1 MGFMD
6 RHSELSLRS
15 PEATSLGRAT
25 SFNKHNVDAF
35 LSNLKSVYDRYQLTP
50 DRIYNCDETVFT
62 TAHNPPK
69 VVAARG
75 EKQIGQVT
83 SADRDEL
90 VTVLC
95 TVNAIGNAL
104 PPVLIFPRVRFKDFF
119 LKGAPA
125 GSLGLA
131 NRSGWMSSE
140 LFLLALEH
148 IVRHTKCS
156 MEEPILLILD
166 NHESHV
172 SISTINKAKE
182 SGVILLT
189 FPPHCSHRL
198 QPLDVSVYRPF
209 KSRYNAAC
217 NDWLTN
223 NPGKA
228 ISIYNVAELV
238 GSAYV
243 LTVTQKNIISGFQKT
258 GIWPFNSEPF
268 TVDDYMMSSVT
279 DRPVASPC
287 GEVSWQTATIVSET
301 RSASLLENV
310 SNAEV
315 NTNTARSVSADI
327 FTPTV
332 DESAS
337 TSTASLSRIVPS
349 DLRPFPTAAPRKTAQ
364 QGRKKGRTK
373 VLTDTPEKQAVEQEA
388 IERLARRSQKKGPRS
403 ALKTTATTRPKKK
416 RRLLKDSSSSSEE
429 ETVAVVFDDSDSN
442 MSGFGNEKPDISEV
456 DWPNEPV
463 QITRGDIVLVRFGK
477 KKSDIYY
484 TGRVEIH

>member
-1 MGFMD
+1 
-6 RHSELSLRS
+6 
-15 PEATSLGRAT
+15 
-25 SFNKHNVDAF
+25 
-35 LSNLKSVYDRYQLTP
+35 
-50 DRIYNCDETVFT
+50 
-62 TAHNPPK
+62 
-69 VVAARG
+69 
-75 EKQIGQVT
+75 
-83 SADRDEL
+83 
-90 VTVLC
+90 
-95 TVNAIGNAL
+95 
-104 PPVLIFPRVRFKDFF
+104 
-119 LKGAPA
+119 
-125 GSLGLA
+125 
-131 NRSGWMSSE
+131 MSSE

-156 MEEPILLILD
+156 TEEPILLILD

-189 FPPHCSHRL
+189 FPPHCNHRL
-198 QPLDVSVYRPF
+198 QPLDVSVYGPF

-258 GIWPFNSEPF
+258 GIWPFKSEPF

-287 GEVSWQTATIVSET
+287 GEVCRQTATIVSET
-301 RSASLLENV
+301 SSASLLENV

-315 NTNTARSVSADI
+315 NTNRARSVSADI

-337 TSTASLSRIVPS
+337 TSTASPSRIVPS
-349 DLRPFPTAAPRKTAQ
+349 DLRPFPAAAPRKTAQ
-364 QGRKKGRTK
+364 QGRTKGRTK
-373 VLTDTPEKQAVEQEA
+373 ALTDTPEKQAVEQEA

-463 QITRGDIVLVRFGK
+463 QVKRGDFVLVRFGK

-484 TGRVEIH
+484 TGRVESNDNILVGVQFLRKKEESSSFYFPPQKDVGTVPIADIMMKLPAPKTIGGTKRLQSCFKFDVDLSAYNVR